1 MTVERATRRSRGWQR
16 LAVCLAAV
24 LAGVLVIQGFDLG
37 ALARPAAQKDK
48 KDQKDKDKPKDKDKK
63 DDKAKVE
70 EKKPRPPKTVPLTTI
85 KAHKDWIYR
94 LAISADGNLLATTSR
109 DGTVK
114 IWDVKSGKEVQT
126 IKGTPDKDK

>member
-48 KDQKDKDKPKDKDKK
+48 KDQKDKDKAKDKAKDKDKDKK

-85 KAHKDWIYR
+85 KAHKDWIYHM
-94 LAISADGNLLATTSR
+94 AVSA
-109 DGTVK
+109 
-114 IWDVKSGKEVQT
+114 
-126 IKGTPDKDK
+126 